1 MQTNTRLKS
10 APSRD
15 KSLLPDNLA
24 RDFGPRSAISKR
36 CVAKLWNI
44 LHSGHPALAN
54 WKLRFGRILG
64 TDWRR
69 SEKTL
74 HACARKF
81 GIKCDDFKPDVFL
94 FALQAYYA
102 IILQLLVRRFPRLE
116 KIDFS
121 EEPFSENLWADD
133 AELAGELK
141 CLSAAM
147 EEYSPSQAEEDVSSS
162 GDLLK
167 ALYQE
172 LFPRALR
179 HRLGEYYTPD
189 WLARHVL
196 DQVGYGGQLN
206 QRLLDPACGSGT
218 FLLTAIGRI
227 RAARLSSQSSGLPDS
242 SRDEL
247 CRHILSH
254 VAGIDLN
261 PLAVMTARAN
271 YLIAINDLLP
281 PDVIGDCP
289 DFRGHGHQPEV
300 GREAVVGENGTVPF
314 EPITQLEIPVYLG
327 DSILDI
333 PPHAA
338 LHREQFD
345 LVVGN
350 PPWIAWDNLPADY
363 REATKPLWEH
373 YGLFSLSGNEARH
386 GGGKK
391 DLSMLML
398 YAVADR
404 HLKPGGRLGF
414 VITQTLFQ
422 TKGAGDGFRRFRIGN
437 EGDCLKVERVDDL
450 VALRPFGDAANWTS
464 TIILEKGHP
473 TQYPV
478 PYFKWRMSPLPL
490 GEGQGEGGQ
499 NLIASRFLARPIDAT
514 RPGSPWFLQPQGFSV
529 KMEDLIGPS
538 DYTAHLGANTGGAN
552 GVYWLELLGH
562 ADGGIRVRNIP
573 QKGKTDVDLVEAV
586 IELDLVYP
594 LLRWGDIA
602 RYAVQPNYYL
612 LLAQDCVART
622 GIDAALMREKYP
634 RTLAYLQRFE
644 SQLCSRAAYRR
655 YQEGCPF
662 YSMYNVGP
670 YTTAPIKVI
679 WRRMDR
685 RMNAAVATTVDNPL
699 LGRRPV
705 IPQETCVMIACDS
718 LEEAHYLC
726 AVLNSSL
733 VNYIVQSHS
742 VRGGKGFGTPSMLTY
757 LNLRRF
763 DHLNTVHQELANCSK
778 AAHREISPEI
788 ETRINRLVAELYGL
802 NADKTAIYFTTAEG
816 MLGL

>member
-1 MQTNTRLKS
+1 MLCPVGICGS
-10 APSRD
+10 AGFWEPIGSDR
-15 KSLLPDNLA
+15 
-24 RDFGPRSAISKR
+24 KR
-36 CVAKLWNI
+36 RC
-44 LHSGHPALAN
+44 
-54 WKLRFGRILG
+54 
-64 TDWRR
+64 
-69 SEKTL
+69 TL
-74 HACARKF
+74 
-81 GIKCDDFKPDVFL
+81 V
-94 FALQAYYA
+94 ALQTYYA
-102 IILQLLVRRFPRLE
+102 LLLQLLVRQFPRLAR
-116 KIDFS
+116 IDFS
-121 EEPFSENLWADD
+121 EEPFSEGLWAED

-147 EEYSPSQAEEDVSSS
+147 EEYSPSQAEEDTSSS

-189 WLARHVL
+189 WLAQHAL
-196 DQVGYGGQLN
+196 DQVGQSGQLK
-206 QRLLDPACGSGT
+206 QKLLDPACGSGT

-227 RAARLSSQSSGLPDS
+227 RTAQLSS
-242 SRDEL
+242 RAEL

-271 YLIAINDLLP
+271 YLIAIHDLLP
-281 PDVIGDCP
+281 PSESE
-289 DFRGHGHQPEV
+289 EV
-300 GREAVVGENGTVPF
+300 F
-314 EPITQLEIPVYLG
+314 DIPVYLG

-338 LHREQFD
+338 LHKEQFD
-345 LVVGN
+345 IVVGN

-373 YGLFSLSGNEARH
+373 YGLFSLTGNEARH

-404 HLKPGGRLGF
+404 YLKTGGRLGF

-422 TKGAGDGFRRFRIGN
+422 TKGAGDGFRRFRIGSD
-437 EGDCLKVERVDDL
+437 GQWLKVERVDDL

-464 TIILEKGHP
+464 TIVLEKGRP
-473 TQYPV
+473 TQYPL
-478 PYFKWRMSPLPL
+478 PYFKWRMSPLSL

-499 NLIASRFLARPIDAT
+499 NLITSRFHAQPIDPNK
-514 RPGSPWFLQPQGFSV
+514 PGSPWFLQPQGFHIN
-529 KMEDLIGPS
+529 MEELIGPS
-538 DYTAHLGANTGGAN
+538 DYIAHLGANTGGAN
-552 GVYWLELLGH
+552 GVYWLELLGR

-586 IELDLVYP
+586 IEPDLLYP
-594 LLRWGDIA
+594 LLRWRDMA
-602 RYAVQPNYYL
+602 RYAARTHGLMTKDCATASSEAVSLNPSEDSLLASRAPTEGWSWHTQSLYL
-612 LLAQDCVART
+612 LLAQDCVTRT
-622 GIDAALMREKYP
+622 GIDATLMREKYP
-634 RTLAYLQRFE
+634 LTLAYLEHFE
-644 SQLCSRAAYRR
+644 SQLCGRAAYRR
-655 YQEGCPF
+655 YQQGRPF

-670 YTTAPIKVI
+670 YTTAPIKVV
-679 WRRMDR
+679 WRRMDH
-685 RMNAAVATTVDNPL
+685 RMNAAVVTSIDDPI
-699 LGRRPV
+699 LGPRPV

-763 DHLNTVHQELANCSK
+763 DPLNIVHKELANSSE

-788 ETRINRLVAELYGL
+788 ETRINRLVAELYGF
-802 NADKTAIYFTTAEG
+802 NANKTAIYFTTAEG